1 MKYNNSKKYNSLKT
15 LYKDTKEYNYT
26 VDLFKNHGVPEK
38 YIPQT
43 LNKFVGIKLNDKL
56 EYESIKLVDV
66 YYDENYYETWLAKF
80 DLGIC
85 GLEIK
90 VDNIKS
96 IEILD

>member
-1 MKYNNSKKYNSLKT
+1 MCIR
-15 LYKDTKEYNYT
+15 DRVE
-26 VDLFKNHGVPEK
+26 
-38 YIPQT
+38 
-43 LNKFVGIKLNDKL
+43 
-56 EYESIKLVDV
+56 V

-80 DLGIC
+80 DLGLC